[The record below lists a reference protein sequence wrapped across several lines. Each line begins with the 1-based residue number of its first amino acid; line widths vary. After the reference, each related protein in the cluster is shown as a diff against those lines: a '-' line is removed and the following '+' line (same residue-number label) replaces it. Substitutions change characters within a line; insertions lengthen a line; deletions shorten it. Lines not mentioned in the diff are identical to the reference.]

1 MQLTE
6 AVKQH
11 LLQTAASLHGSD
23 RRLFMARTVK
33 LLGRGGQRRAE
44 QELGW
49 GRVTPRKGM
58 HELESGI
65 VCLDAFSRRGRLRAE
80 DRLPHLLEDIKAL
93 VDAQSQTDPR
103 FRTQRLYTRL
113 SAAAV
118 RRQLVEQKGYSEDEA
133 PAIRTPNDKLND
145 LGYRPTR
152 VAKCRPN
159 KRSRRPKRSSPGCRR

>member
-6 AVKQH
+6 AVKRH
-11 LLQTAASLHGSD
+11 LLQTAASLYGSD

-49 GRVTPRKGM
+49 NRVTVRKGM
-58 HELESGI
+58 RELESGI
-65 VCLDAFSRRGRLRAE
+65 VCLDAFSQRGRLRAE
-80 DRLPHLLEDIKAL
+80 ERLPHLLEDIKAL

-118 RRQLVEQKGYSEDEA
+118 RQQLIEQKGYREDEV
-133 PAIRTPNDKLND
+133 PAIRTLNDKLKD

-152 VAKCRPN
+152 VAKCRPK
-159 KRSRRPKRSSPGCRR
+159 KRSRRPMPSSPGCGR